1 MLKFIKK
8 IPIAI
13 CGLALALA
21 GLGNLLSSHG
31 VIIKSLCGSLSGLI
45 LLLVLGRFLLD
56 KKAFME
62 ELNNPIGLGL
72 FPSFSMAL
80 VLLSTYIR
88 PYGQLSIFFWY
99 GGLFIHLGILLI
111 FIKKYVLNFKLE
123 NVFPSYFVVF
133 VGHVVLSLSASSMN
147 RPLIGEISF
156 YLGLTSYIIILPL
169 LTYRLRKIKILKEG
183 IRPTLAIF
191 TAPMSLLLA
200 AYLSSFKS
208 INTNLIFVMVSICL
222 LSYIFVCIK
231 MFDLL
236 KLKFYPSF
244 AAFTF
249 PFVISGLAFKL
260 ASNYLSLLG
269 YNYLK
274 PLALISQGLAVF
286 IVIYVFF
293 SYIKFLFV
301 KEEKEV
307 LLSNTTN

>member
-260 ASNYLSLLG
+260 TSNYLSLLG

>member
-208 INTNLIFVMVSICL
+208 INTNLVFVMVSICL

-260 ASNYLSLLG
+260 ASNYLSLIG